1 MRDELR
7 EEKPALAQMRVQI
20 GDSCLDAA

>member
-7 EEKPALAQMRVQI
+7 EEKPALAQMRDQI
-20 GDSCLDAA
+20 GDSFVDAA

>member
-20 GDSCLDAA
+20 GDSFLDAA